1 MDDDRYLSHPEPAAP
16 QPGAVGAWAAI
27 TEATTKAVAASGSLW
42 ELSDAQLVEILDAE
56 HAAAAARDGARL
68 AVIRE
73 LDQRGHAVASG
84 ATGTAAWLAHRLLI
98 DPARAHH
105 DVRAAQQLDPDADTP
120 PPPGVLTPRLPG
132 GTLCLAATGRA
143 LLAGDISR
151 AHADTIAAL
160 IRSLP
165 VPTTL
170 GERDDLHVRAQVRR
184 REARRRIRELE
195 RSYRVPEVHQ
205 GAEHPA
211 AARVVSRRYEIG
223 RRCRRCRGR
232 A

>member
-1 MDDDRYLSHPEPAAP
+1 MDDDRYLSHPGWPDAAPAAA
-16 QPGAVGAWAAI
+16 QPGPVAGPVGAWAAV
-27 TEATTKAVAASGSLW
+27 TEATTKAVAECGSLW
-42 ELSDAQLVEILDAE
+42 ELSDDQLVEILDAE
-56 HAAAAARDGARL
+56 HAAAATREGARL

-73 LDQRGHAVASG
+73 LDQRGHAHAAG

-120 PPPGVLTPRLPG
+120 PPPGVLTPNLPG

-160 IRSLP
+160 IRTRP

-170 GERDDLHVRAQVRR
+170 GR
-184 REARRRIRELE
+184 ARR
-195 RSYRVPEVHQ
+195 
-205 GAEHPA
+205 PA
-211 AARVVSRRYEIG
+211 
-223 RRCRRCRGR
+223 R
-232 A
+232 AGPNLAPGTNA